1 MRFGRF
7 RRFAGA
13 RNFRSPLADVLSD
26 AQFRALIA
34 SQAIFDLGIFM
45 RGAANSWVILE
56 LTHSQ
61 LWIGLVAGVRAI
73 PILLLALF
81 GGVISDRF
89 GRRILMMAAGS
100 LMVVASAITA
110 VLISTDTLVSWHLIA
125 LSVVGGVGGALYGPA
140 FFALLGDIVR
150 SDRLANANG
159 ILAIAQTSGEMLG
172 PMIVGFVI
180 LASGTHTVFWLVVAG
195 NTFGLMLLLR
205 VREPEREVSETKTS
219 FGRQLADGLH
229 YARNTPPLLWLT
241 LLVIFQNLF
250 AVAIFPIMPVYADE
264 VLNIG
269 PGGFGLMGGVFG
281 AGLLVGAAVIAVF
294 GIHHRH
300 AFVLLAAGVV
310 WDVAMIS
317 FGFSRSVPLSL
328 GILFLMGLSGM
339 PWVTAVLTMF
349 QQAATR
355 EMRGRVMSLYV
366 IGMNMF
372 PLGWLFGGA
381 VAEWLGNEEALM
393 ISAMLGTPVAAVA
406 LLLSKEL
413 RRA

>member
-1 MRFGRF
+1 MRVRRFGKIR
-7 RRFAGA
+7 G
-13 RNFRSPLADVLSD
+13 PVIEVLSD
-26 AQFRALIA
+26 AQLRALIA

-45 RGAANSWVILE
+45 GGAASSWVILE

-73 PILLLALF
+73 PILFLALF

-89 GRRILMMAAGS
+89 GRRNLMMAAGT
-100 LMVVASAITA
+100 LMVVASAVTA
-110 VLISTDTLVSWHLIA
+110 VLISSGALVEWHLLA
-125 LSVVGGVGGALYGPA
+125 LSILGGVGGALYGPA

-159 ILAIAQTSGEMLG
+159 VLAVAQTSGEMLG
-172 PMIVGFVI
+172 PLIVGFVI

-195 NTFGLMLLLR
+195 NTFGLMLLFR
-205 VREPEREVSETKTS
+205 VREPEREYSDTRTS
-219 FGRQLADGLH
+219 FVSQLVEGLR
-229 YARNTPPLLWLT
+229 YARDTPPLLWLT
-241 LLVIFQNLF
+241 LLVMVQNLF
-250 AVAIFPIMPVYADE
+250 AVAIFPLMPIYADE
-264 VLNIG
+264 VLEIG
-269 PGGFGLMGGVFG
+269 PGGFGLMGGAFG
-281 AGLLVGAAVIAVF
+281 AGLLVGAGVVAVV

-300 AFVLLAAGVV
+300 AYVLLVAGIV
-310 WDVAMIS
+310 WDIGMVS
-317 FGFSRSVPLSL
+317 FRFSRSVPLSL
-328 GILFLMGLSGM
+328 GILFVMGLAGM
-339 PWVTAVLTMF
+339 PWVTAALTMF

-366 IGMNMF
+366 IAMNMF

-381 VAEWLGNEEALM
+381 VAEWLGNEEAL
-393 ISAMLGTPVAAVA
+393 IVSAMLGTPVAAAA

>member
-1 MRFGRF
+1 MSLGSLGKGR
-7 RRFAGA
+7 R
-13 RNFRSPLADVLSD
+13 FRSPVVDVLSD

-61 LWIGLVAGVRAI
+61 LWIGLVAGVRAV

-89 GRRILMMAAGS
+89 GRRNLMMAAGA
-100 LMVVASAITA
+100 LMVVASAVTA
-110 VLISTDTLVSWHLIA
+110 VLISTGALVSWHLIA
-125 LSVVGGVGGALYGPA
+125 LSVLGGVGGALYGPA

-150 SDRLANANG
+150 TDRLANANG
-159 ILAIAQTSGEMLG
+159 ILAVAQTTGEMLG
-172 PMIVGFVI
+172 PLIVGFVI
-180 LASGTHTVFWLVVAG
+180 VASGTHTVFWLVVAG

-205 VREPEREVSETKTS
+205 VREPERDPSDPKTS
-219 FGRQLADGLH
+219 FASQLVEGLN

-241 LLVIFQNLF
+241 LLVTVQNLF
-250 AVAIFPIMPVYADE
+250 AVAIFPLMPIYADE
-264 VLNIG
+264 VLKIG
-269 PGGFGLMGGVFG
+269 PGGFGVMGGVFG
-281 AGLLVGAAVIAVF
+281 AGLLAGAAVVAIF

-300 AFVLLAAGVV
+300 AYVLLAAGVF
-310 WDVAMIS
+310 WDVGMIS

-328 GILFLMGLSGM
+328 GILFVMGLAGI
-339 PWVTAVLTMF
+339 PWVTAALTMF
-349 QQAATR
+349 QQAATK

-366 IGMNMF
+366 ISMNIF

-381 VAEWLGNEEALM
+381 VAQWLGNEEALI
-393 ISAMLGTPVAAVA
+393 ISAMLGTPVAIAA

>member
-1 MRFGRF
+1 MRFGKVG
-7 RRFAGA
+7 RRRIA
-13 RNFRSPLADVLSD
+13 RSPVVDVLSD

-89 GRRILMMAAGS
+89 GRRNLMMAAGT
-100 LMVVASAITA
+100 LMVVASAVTAILIT
-110 VLISTDTLVSWHLIA
+110 TDKLVSWHLVA
-125 LSVVGGVGGALYGPA
+125 LSVLGGVGGALYGPA
-140 FFALLGDIVR
+140 LFALLGDIVR
-150 SDRLANANG
+150 AGRLANANG
-159 ILAIAQTSGEMLG
+159 ILALAQTSGEMLG
-172 PMIVGFVI
+172 PLIVGFVI

-205 VREPEREVSETKTS
+205 VREPKRESGGSKAS
-219 FGRQLADGLH
+219 FANQLLEGLR

-241 LLVIFQNLF
+241 LLVFVQNLF
-250 AVAIFPIMPVYADE
+250 AVAIFPLMPVYADE

-281 AGLLVGAAVIAVF
+281 AGMLVGAGVVAVV

-300 AFVLLAAGVV
+300 AYVMFAAGIV
-310 WDVAMIS
+310 WDLSMIS
-317 FGFSRSVPLSL
+317 FAFSRSVPLSL
-328 GILFLMGLSGM
+328 SILFVMGLSGM
-339 PWVTAVLTMF
+339 PWVTAALTMF
-349 QQAATR
+349 QQAAIR

-366 IGMNMF
+366 IAMNIF
-372 PLGWLFGGA
+372 PLGWLFGGGM
-381 VAEWLGNEEALM
+381 AEWLGNEEALM
-393 ISAMLGTPVAAVA
+393 ISAALGTPVAAVA

>member
-1 MRFGRF
+1 MRFGRIG
-7 RRFAGA
+7 RVRIS
-13 RNFRSPLADVLSD
+13 RSPVAGVLSD

-89 GRRILMMAAGS
+89 GRRNLMMAAGA

-110 VLISTDTLVSWHLIA
+110 LLISTGTLVSWHLVA
-125 LSVVGGVGGALYGPA
+125 LSVLGGIGTALYGPA

-150 SDRLANANG
+150 ADRLTNANG
-159 ILAIAQTSGEMLG
+159 ILAIAQTTGEMLG
-172 PMIVGFVI
+172 PLIVGFVI

-205 VREPEREVSETKTS
+205 VREPERDSADPKAS
-219 FGRQLADGLH
+219 FAGQLVEGLR
-229 YARNTPPLLWLT
+229 YARDTPPLLWLT
-241 LLVIFQNLF
+241 LLVMVQNLF
-250 AVAIFPIMPVYADE
+250 AVAIFPLMPVYADE
-264 VLNIG
+264 ILGIG

-281 AGLLVGAAVIAVF
+281 AGLLVGAAAVAMI

-300 AFVLLAAGVV
+300 AFVLLGAGVV
-310 WDVAMIS
+310 WDVAMVS
-317 FGFSRSVPLSL
+317 FAFSRSTPLTL
-328 GILFLMGLSGM
+328 GILFVMGLSGM

-349 QQAATR
+349 QQGATR

-366 IGMNMF
+366 IAINMF
-372 PLGWLFGGA
+372 PLGWLIGGA
-381 VAEWLGNEEALM
+381 IAEWLGNEQALV
-393 ISAMLGTPVAAVA
+393 ISALLGTPVAAVA
-406 LLLSKEL
+406 LALSKEL

>member
-1 MRFGRF
+1 MSVGRLWRF
-7 RRFAGA
+7 R
-13 RNFRSPLADVLSD
+13 NYRSPVVDVLSD

-61 LWIGLVAGVRAI
+61 LWIGLVAGVRAF

-89 GRRILMMAAGS
+89 GRRNLMMAAGT

-110 VLISTDTLVSWHLIA
+110 VLISTGALVSWHLIA
-125 LSVVGGVGGALYGPA
+125 LSVLGGVGGALYGPA

-150 SDRLANANG
+150 SDRLVNANG
-159 ILAIAQTSGEMLG
+159 ILAVAQTSGEMLG
-172 PMIVGFVI
+172 PLIVGFVI
-180 LASGTHTVFWLVVAG
+180 VASGTHTVFWLVVAG

-205 VREPEREVSETKTS
+205 VREPERDPSDSRAS
-219 FGRQLADGLH
+219 FASQLVEGLR
-229 YARNTPPLLWLT
+229 YARDTPPLLWLT
-241 LLVIFQNLF
+241 LLVMVQNLF
-250 AVAIFPIMPVYADE
+250 AVAIFPLMPIYADE
-264 VLNIG
+264 ILNIG

-281 AGLLVGAAVIAVF
+281 AGLLAGAAVVAIV

-310 WDVAMIS
+310 WDIAMVS
-317 FGFSRSVPLSL
+317 FGFSRSLPLSL
-328 GILFLMGLSGM
+328 GLLFVMGLAGM
-339 PWVTAVLTMF
+339 PWVTAALTMF

-366 IGMNMF
+366 IAMNMF

-381 VAEWLGNEEALM
+381 VAQWLGNEEALI
-393 ISAMLGTPVAAVA
+393 ISAMLGSPVAAAA